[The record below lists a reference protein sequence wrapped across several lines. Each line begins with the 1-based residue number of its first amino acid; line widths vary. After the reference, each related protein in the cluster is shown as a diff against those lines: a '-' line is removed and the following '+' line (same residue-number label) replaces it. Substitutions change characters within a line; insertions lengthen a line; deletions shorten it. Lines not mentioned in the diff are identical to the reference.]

1 MAEFFDERDNVE
13 TAGENPEMTQESAA
27 NSADT
32 VQTASVPSA
41 DVSSDA
47 SSADGSSADVVAD
60 SAEPSEEIEPV
71 SEEKEPVKAEPI
83 EGEEALWY
91 VVHTYSGYENKVKQ
105 TLEQVVQNRGLQDF
119 IQEIEVP
126 MEEVVEIKD
135 GKKKTSMKKIFPGYV
150 LIKMVLNDNIW
161 YIVRNTRGVTG
172 FVGPNSKPI
181 PLQDEELAMMGV
193 ETDWVPDVDYE
204 VGDSVKII
212 NGPLES
218 FVGTVEEINF
228 EKKKVRLMVSM
239 FGRET
244 PVELDFTQV
253 MHL

>member
-1 MAEFFDERDNVE
+1 MADLTNDKDVTEIQE
-13 TAGENPEMTQESAA
+13 TAAQKP
-27 NSADT
+27 D
-32 VQTASVPSA
+32 
-41 DVSSDA
+41 DA
-47 SSADGSSADVVAD
+47 VAEAD
-60 SAEPSEEIEPV
+60 SAQEESAEQEASAESEEAAETAETETEENAETDETDEAEEEDEPV
-71 SEEKEPVKAEPI
+71 

-105 TLEQVVQNRGLQDF
+105 TLEQVVQNRDLQDF

-126 MEEVVEIKD
+126 TEEVVEIKD
-135 GKKKTSMKKIFPGYV
+135 GKKKVSQKKLFPGYV

-172 FVGPNSKPI
+172 FVGPNSKPV
-181 PLQDEELAMMGV
+181 PLRDEELAMMGV

-218 FVGTVEEINF
+218 FVGSVEEINF